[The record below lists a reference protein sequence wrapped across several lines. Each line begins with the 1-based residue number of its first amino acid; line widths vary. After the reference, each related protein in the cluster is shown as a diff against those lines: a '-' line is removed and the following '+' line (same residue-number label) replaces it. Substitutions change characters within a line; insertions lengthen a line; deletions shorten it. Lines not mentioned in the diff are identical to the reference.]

1 MINLTVVIIAKNEEK
16 MIIDCLESV
25 KKLADEIIVIDNGSI
40 DQTIEIAEKY
50 GARIFK
56 INGTDFSR
64 LRNEGLKEARGEWI
78 LYVDAD
84 ERVTPELKD
93 EILKYIKDDPSASSG
108 SSAFGLRRKNFYLGN
123 HEWPKIEKL
132 ERLFKKEKL
141 KGWYGDLHESPKF
154 EGNLRE
160 LNGFLLHYTHR
171 DLSSMLA
178 KTIEWS
184 SLEAQARFKAGH
196 PRMALWRFPR
206 VMLSAF
212 YDSYIR
218 DGGWKV
224 GIVGLIESLYQ
235 AFSSFITY
243 AKLWELQNSTVLRR
257 TVENTH
263 EIS

>member
-1 MINLTVVIIAKNEEK
+1 MSLTVVIIAKNEEK
-16 MIIDCLESV
+16 MIGKCFESI
-25 KKLADEIIVIDNGSI
+25 KNLADEIILVDNGSV
-40 DQTIEIAEKY
+40 DKTREIVEEY
-50 GARIFK
+50 GARVLSIFDA
-56 INGTDFSR
+56 DFSK
-64 LRNEGLKEARGEWI
+64 LRNEGLKQAKGEWI
-78 LYVDAD
+78 LYIDAD
-84 ERVTPELKD
+84 ERLTPELKD
-93 EILKYIKDDPSASSG
+93 EISKYIESPSASSG
-108 SSAFGLRRKNFYLGN
+108 PSAFGLRRRNFYLGN

-141 KGWYGDLHESPKF
+141 KGWYGELHESPKF
-154 EGNLRE
+154 EGKLGE
-160 LNGFLLHYTHR
+160 LEGYLLHYTHR

-224 GIVGLIESLYQ
+224 GVVGLIESFYQ
-235 AFSSFITY
+235 SFSTFITY

-257 TVENTH
+257 TVENSH
-263 EIS
+263 EKLT